1 MATILIIEDQPLT
14 IMLIEKILREI
25 SPIVLKASDGKEA
38 METYLSHPEID
49 LILMDLH
56 LPSISGLSLT
66 DTIRATSVYAAR
78 PIPIIAVTANSL
90 MTDEKEFLINTGL
103 ADYITKPIHP
113 ERMLSSVMHHL
124 RLAATTSDTAA
135 Q

>member
-14 IMLIEKILREI
+14 IMLMEKILREI
-25 SPIVLKASDGKEA
+25 APTLLKASDGKEA

-56 LPSISGLSLT
+56 LPSTSGLSLT

-90 MTDEKEFLINTGL
+90 MTDKKEFLSNTGL
-103 ADYITKPIHP
+103 ADYITKPIYP
-113 ERMLSSVMHHL
+113 ERLLGCVTHHL
-124 RLAATTSDTAA
+124 QLAATRSGTAA